1 MNSNTEKGLNLAKRD
16 YTAKQFAWSR
26 VLSGECELHTIQPPR
41 TVRITCGVY
50 KKECSLT
57 VYSTVQ

>member
-41 TVRITCGVY
+41 TVRITRGVI
-50 KKECSLT
+50 KRS
-57 VYSTVQ
+57 VR